1 MSDQEL
7 TRKSGFLD
15 MIQPRDVILA
25 DRGFLIEDEL
35 ILRGATL
42 AIPAFT
48 KGKLQLSRHEVE
60 KSRQLAR
67 IQIHVERVI
76 GALKSRYTILQS
88 RLPISL
94 LKREE
99 DKDLGIAT
107 VDKLL
112 VVCAVLTNLGEPI
125 V

>member
-48 KGKLQLSRHEVE
+48 KGKLQLSRLEVE
-60 KSRQLAR
+60 KSRQLAQIR
-67 IQIHVERVI
+67 IHAKRVI
-76 GALKSRYTILQS
+76 DALKVDMQYCSQGCPSPCLKERKVKIL
-88 RLPISL
+88 
-94 LKREE
+94 
-99 DKDLGIAT
+99 
-107 VDKLL
+107 
-112 VVCAVLTNLGEPI
+112 VLQL
-125 V
+125 